1 MKTAY
6 NILWIDDDP
15 KSTDTDQEDVK
26 EFLEEVGIRA
36 DISFVE
42 APADGSIKERLEHHL
57 KDPDLDL
64 LMVDYHMVGLQGD
77 QLVRL
82 IRETDHIYLPVIF
95 YSSSSVS
102 DLLDAVRS
110 AELDGVYIAN
120 RTALIQKVRSVV
132 GSLLVREQTVKQVRG
147 LLMEGVS
154 EIDTQFYEIFL
165 KVWPKLSADQQ
176 ADVAKYLKTI
186 VDDRVKSATKKADGL
201 PLDAENL
208 GAHLT
213 DKFLTAA
220 YDTHT
225 RWRLARKILDI
236 SGHAEDYIGELK
248 KFAEVEGDEVPLN
261 SLRNDYAHK
270 SRKLLSESHD
280 LDRCIKIRRSLRAQ
294 AANIDAILGSE

>member
-6 NILWIDDDP
+6 QILWVDDEP

-26 EFLEEVGIRA
+26 DFLEEFGIRA
-36 DISFVE
+36 DINFVE
-42 APADGSIKERLEHHL
+42 APEDGSIKERLEHHL

-64 LMVDYHMVGLQGD
+64 LMVDYNMAGLQGD

-102 DLLDAVRS
+102 DLLDAVRA

-120 RTALIQKVRSVV
+120 RTALIQKVKSVV

-165 KVWPKLSADQQ
+165 KTWSKLNPSQQ
-176 ADVAKYLKTI
+176 SQIAKYLQEILSERAKLA
-186 VDDRVKSATKKADGL
+186 KKKADDF
-201 PLDAENL
+201 PMDVEIL
-208 GAHLT
+208 GRHLT
-213 DKFLTAA
+213 EKLLTAA

-225 RWRLARKILDI
+225 RWRLTRKILDI
-236 SGHAEDYIGELK
+236 SGTAEDYIGELK
-248 KFAEVEGDEVPLN
+248 KFAEPEAGEIPLN
-261 SLRNDYAHK
+261 TFRNDYAHK
-270 SRKLLSESHD
+270 SRKLLSKSHD
-280 LDRCIKIRRSLRAQ
+280 RDRCIKIRKSLRAHS
-294 AANIDAILGSE
+294 ANIDAILGSE

>member
-42 APADGSIKERLEHHL
+42 APADGSIKDRLEHHL

-64 LMVDYHMVGLQGD
+64 LMVDYHMDGLQGD

-102 DLLDAVRS
+102 DLLDAVRA

-165 KVWPKLSADQQ
+165 KVWPKLNADQQ
-176 ADVAKYLKTI
+176 SEVARYLKSI
-186 VDDRVKSATKKADGL
+186 VDERVKSATKKADGL
-201 PLDAENL
+201 PLDAQGL
-208 GAHLT
+208 GTHLT

-220 YDTHT
+220 YDTST
-225 RWRLARKILDI
+225 RWRLTCKILGI
-236 SGHAEDYIGELK
+236 LGHAEAHIAELK
-248 KFAEVEGDEVPLN
+248 KFAEAEGGETPLN

-280 LDRCIKIRRSLRAQ
+280 INRCIKIRKSLRAQ
-294 AANIDAILGSE
+294 TANIDAILGSE

>member
-6 NILWIDDDP
+6 NILWIDDEP

-26 EFLEEVGIRA
+26 DFLEEVGIRA

-42 APADGSIKERLEHHL
+42 APEDGSIRERLEHHL

-64 LMVDYHMVGLQGD
+64 LMVDYNMVGLQGD

-102 DLLDAVRS
+102 DLLDAVRA

-154 EIDTQFYEIFL
+154 EIDAQFYEIFL
-165 KVWPKLSADQQ
+165 KVWPKLGEDQQ
-176 ADVAKYLKTI
+176 VQIAKYLKTI
-186 VDDRVKSATKKADGL
+186 LDERVKSATKKAEGL
-201 PLDAENL
+201 PMDTEGL

-213 DKFLTAA
+213 EKFLTAA

-225 RWRLARKILDI
+225 RWRLTRKILDI

-248 KFAEVEGDEVPLN
+248 KFAEADGGEVPLN
-261 SLRNDYAHK
+261 ALRNDYAHK
-270 SRKLLSESHD
+270 SRKLLSESHN
-280 LDRCIKIRRSLRAQ
+280 LDRCIKIRKSLRVQ
-294 AANIDAILGSE
+294 SANIDAILGSE

>member
-6 NILWIDDDP
+6 HILWIDDEP

-26 EFLEEVGIRA
+26 DFLEEVGIRA

-42 APADGSIKERLEHHL
+42 APEDGSIRERLEHHL

-102 DLLDAVRS
+102 DLLDAVRA

-154 EIDTQFYEIFL
+154 EIDAQFYEIFL
-165 KVWPKLSADQQ
+165 RIWPKLDADQQ
-176 ADVAKYLKTI
+176 AQVGKYVKMI
-186 VDDRVKSATKKADGL
+186 VDERAKSAAKKAESF
-201 PLDAENL
+201 PLDAETL
-208 GAHLT
+208 GGHLT
-213 DKFLTAA
+213 EKLLTAA

-225 RWRLARKILDI
+225 RWRLTRKILDI

-248 KFAEVEGDEVPLN
+248 KFAEVEDGEVPLN
-261 SLRNDYAHK
+261 TLRNDYAHK

-280 LDRCIKIRRSLRAQ
+280 LDRCIKIRKSLRTQ
-294 AANIDAILGSE
+294 SANIDAILGSE